1 MITHQMAMETEDMGN
16 SPLSETRCECIF
28 FFHCHECAGAM
39 RVTREE
45 RQCFLSPYVSEPVTS
60 TTGARGD
67 MHWNT
72 LQHLQL
78 NFMSV

>member
-1 MITHQMAMETEDMGN
+1 MITHQMAMETEDMRN
-16 SPLSETRCECIF
+16 SLLSETRCECIF

-60 TTGARGD
+60 LRLGPVEICTGIPS
-67 MHWNT
+67 NT
-72 LQHLQL
+72 C
-78 NFMSV
+78 S